1 MRERPKCN
9 CPLCRTDRK
18 LRAEL
23 FDRANEDRQRAIFRS
38 LPHLADF
45 DTAAALFSHLQSS
58 KANTATDVLLSE
70 LLAAKR
76 RFPDNTP
83 DALLILLFLPVLHS
97 TVRNVRRRYPVL
109 SREDTVQQALGSLL
123 ECLDSPRLQER
134 QTYLAF
140 AIARQV
146 RRATFE
152 WADREARSPLEAA
165 DSEPVDTTFLS
176 KSSGESFERAALLHH
191 LLGRALGA
199 GILSSEELDLLV
211 QFKLEGGTEN
221 GAFSNAER
229 QRLKR
234 LVAKLR
240 TLAGR
245 PRRNRH

>member
-1 MRERPKCN
+1 MRERPKCS
-9 CPLCRTDRK
+9 CPLCGTDRK
-18 LRAEL
+18 LRTEL
-23 FDRANEDRQRAIFRS
+23 FDPANQDRHRVVFGS

-45 DTAAALFSHLQSS
+45 DTAAALLSHLQSS
-58 KANTATDVLLSE
+58 KANPATDVLLAE

-76 RFPDNTP
+76 RFADPTVDS
-83 DALLILLFLPVLHS
+83 LLILLFLPALHS

-109 SREDTVQQALGSLL
+109 SREDTAQQALGSLL
-123 ECLDSPRLQER
+123 DYLGSPGLQER

-152 WADREARSPLEAA
+152 WANKEARVSLEEA
-165 DSEPVDTTFLS
+165 DSERTDGTYLFES
-176 KSSGESFERAALLHH
+176 AGESFERAALLHH
-191 LLGRALGA
+191 LLGRALLS

-211 QFKLEGGTEN
+211 QFKLEGGTAS
-221 GAFSNAER
+221 GAFSNARR

-240 TLAGR
+240 TLAKRADG
-245 PRRNRH
+245 HGH